1 MNDVFFVVPVCAA
14 VLMRDAQLLA
24 LCPNCWHRWAIA
36 AYGILTAG
44 GVCAIYALHPTMG
57 YSSSLTAAILRDPRI
72 WIPALLLHAG
82 SFALSRHW
90 CQWNRAHRSWGTVLV
105 PLPVLM
111 AALAV
116 IVGHCASPNGWSAF
130 PVAMLIVLL
139 WTILVCLLRSWLL
152 RSGAIIEDVSFSF
165 FFVNLT
171 NILGLYF
178 VPVYALGAA
187 WSSYSQSIKTILL
200 AD

>member
-1 MNDVFFVVPVCAA
+1 MIDAYFVVPVCAA

-24 LCPNCWHRWAIA
+24 LCPKRWQPGAIA
-36 AYGILTAG
+36 GFGILTAG
-44 GVCAIYALHPTMG
+44 GVWAICLLHPTMA
-57 YSSSLTAAILRDPRI
+57 YSPSLTAAILRDPRV

-82 SFALSRHW
+82 SFALDRNW
-90 CQWNRAHRSWGTVLV
+90 RQWNRAHRSWGTVLV

-116 IVGHCASPNGWSAF
+116 IVGHCASPDGWSAF
-130 PVAMLIVLL
+130 SVAMLIVFL
-139 WTILVCLLRSWLL
+139 WTILVTLLRSWLL
-152 RSGAIIEDVSFSF
+152 RSGSIIEDF

-171 NILGLYF
+171 NVLGLYF
-178 VPVYALGAA
+178 VPVYVLGAG
-187 WSSYSQSIKTILL
+187 WSSFSQSIKTILL